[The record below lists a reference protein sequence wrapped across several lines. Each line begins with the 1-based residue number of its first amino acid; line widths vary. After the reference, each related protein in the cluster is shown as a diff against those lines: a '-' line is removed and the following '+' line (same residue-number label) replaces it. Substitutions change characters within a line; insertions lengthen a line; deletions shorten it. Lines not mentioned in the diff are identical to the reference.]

1 MTEAT
6 EKPNRKKKNDKILE
20 MIEWMHLFM
29 GQRVNEREKEY
40 VNLNAG
46 NSGRA
51 EVEMK
56 RIYLN

>member
-1 MTEAT
+1 ME
-6 EKPNRKKKNDKILE
+6 KKNDKILE

-40 VNLNAG
+40 VNLNAE

-51 EVEMK
+51 KIEMK
-56 RIYLN
+56 RIYLS

>member
-46 NSGRA
+46 NCGRA

-56 RIYLN
+56 RIYLS

>member
-6 EKPNRKKKNDKILE
+6 EKTNGKKNDKILE

-40 VNLNAG
+40 VNLNAE

-51 EVEMK
+51 KIEMK
-56 RIYLN
+56 RIYLS

>member
-1 MTEAT
+1 
-6 EKPNRKKKNDKILE
+6 